1 MSIYNGEKEKD
12 YFFGEKDIPQPRN
25 RIYTKKTK
33 KSIIHS
39 VLGDKRKLLFSTMG
53 FLLLWMSIGYVKSY
67 FFPAVG
73 GVDLCIH
80 GDIQLGMSFEEVKQ
94 QVGLEGFLSDTT
106 NGIAWEEA
114 LSLVEFLS
122 SETGDKSAYYFNDDK
137 ILDGI
142 RYEIRAE
149 ESALSEVE
157 MEGLLEF
164 LNYYYE
170 HLKTEEMERYY
181 FKASNGVIVFCPME
195 KALYILETS
204 QVLERVLSYNDSLS
218 ES

>member
-1 MSIYNGEKEKD
+1 MSIYNGEK
-12 YFFGEKDIPQPRN
+12 DISQPRN
-25 RIYTKKTK
+25 RIYTKKTTK
-33 KSIIHS
+33 NIIHS
-39 VLGDKRKLLFSTMG
+39 VLGDKKKSLLFSTMG
-53 FLLLWMSIGYVKSY
+53 LLLLWMSIAYVKSY
-67 FFPAVG
+67 FWPTVG

-94 QVGLEGFLSDTT
+94 QVGLEEFLSDTSI
-106 NGIAWEEA
+106 GIDWEEA

-142 RYEIRAE
+142 RYEIHAQE
-149 ESALSEVE
+149 AVLSEVE

-164 LNYYYE
+164 LNFYYD

-181 FKASNGVIVFCPME
+181 FSASNGVIVFSPLE